1 MHGWENHLR
10 THGRS
15 TLGIKLM
22 LEEHMSGND
31 AMLLLTTNLAGVD
44 KTESIVGVH
53 IAQLREDG
61 LFGCIPMLAVEST
74 RNRDIV

>member
-1 MHGWENHLR
+1 
-10 THGRS
+10 
-15 TLGIKLM
+15 
-22 LEEHMSGND
+22 
-31 AMLLLTTNLAGVD
+31 MLLLTTNLTGVD
-44 KTESIVGVH
+44 RTESIVGVH

>member
-1 MHGWENHLR
+1 MVTLSDESHLR
-10 THGRS
+10 THVRS

-22 LEEHMSGND
+22 LEEHMRGNN

-53 IAQLREDG
+53 IAQFREDG
-61 LFGCIPMLAVEST
+61 
-74 RNRDIV
+74 IVWMPPYARR